1 MSPAANGDAAV
12 VRDLAKHYADSCA
25 EAIHDERRD
34 LWRRHN
40 SLQHT
45 LPLIIV
51 RGGRAWGEVPEITF
65 LQCTD
70 PLLRGY
76 ERSLRLA
83 LFRRQID
90 DDFIPEPWLTV
101 RASFACTGW
110 GLSASRTHPDDPKG
124 SWKADYPIRALA
136 DIDRLHAPEHAI
148 DEEATARN
156 AAKLRDAV
164 GDIIDVNVDRS
175 PAYRVWSGDLSTDM
189 GRLRG
194 IENFMLDM
202 MDSPEWMHRLA
213 GFLRDGVLRTHEQ
226 AEAAGDWGR
235 SASENQAMPYAVE
248 VNDPAANVN
257 GAIRKQLWGYMA
269 AQEFTL
275 VSPQMHDEFLLQY
288 QLPILSQF
296 GLTAYG
302 CCEDLTRKIDILRQI
317 PNLRRIAVAPV
328 ADLASCAEQIGGDYV
343 ISWRPNPAEA
353 VCCGF
358 DPDRIRRT
366 TREGL
371 AICRGQQ
378 VDITLKDIDTVQND
392 PRRLVEWAKIVREVV
407 EEAA

>member
-1 MSPAANGDAAV
+1 MPPAANGDAAIL
-12 VRDLAKHYADSCA
+12 RDLAKRYAAYCA
-25 EAIHDERRD
+25 DPIHDERRD

-40 SLQHT
+40 SL
-45 LPLIIV
+45 LPTRPLLLV
-51 RGGRAWGEVPEITF
+51 RGGRAWDEVPEITD
-65 LQCTD
+65 LHCDD

-76 ERSLRLA
+76 EYALRLS

-101 RASFACTGW
+101 RASHTCTGW
-110 GLSASRTHPDDPKG
+110 GLSGSHMHSDAPKG
-124 SWKADYPIRALA
+124 SWKADYPIKELA
-136 DIDRLHAPEHAI
+136 DIEKLRPSCHAI
-148 DEEATARN
+148 DEEATARR
-156 AAKLRDAV
+156 AGQLRDVV
-164 GDIIDVNVDRS
+164 GDILDVNVDRA

-189 GRLRG
+189 GHLRG

-202 MDSPEWMHRLA
+202 MDNPEWMHRLA
-213 GFLRDGVLRTHEQ
+213 AFLRDGVLRAHEQ

-235 SASENQAMPYAVE
+235 SASENQAMPYARE
-248 VNDPAANVN
+248 LDDPAANVN
-257 GAIRKQLWGYMA
+257 GLGRRQLWGYMA

-296 GLTAYG
+296 GLAAYG
-302 CCEDLTRKIDILRQI
+302 CCEDLTRKIDMLRQI

-328 ADLASCAEQIGGDYV
+328 ADLASCAEQIGTDYV
-343 ISWRPNPAEA
+343 ISWRPSPAEA

-358 DPDRIRRT
+358 DPDRIRRI

-371 AICRGQQ
+371 AICRGQH

-392 PRRLVEWAKIVREVV
+392 PTRLVEWAKIVREVV
-407 EEAA
+407 EESA